1 MTSIVEDENHLAI
14 AMAISKWLKQDS
26 VYLRGVAATLEITPN
41 RAMAA
46 LLGLDWNPTMLHIA
60 KIEAAIGE
68 DIFEVNL
75 NDKPK
80 D

>member
-1 MTSIVEDENHLAI
+1 MAGIVKDENHLAI
-14 AMAISKWLKQDS
+14 ALAISEWLTQDS
-26 VYLRGVAATLEITPN
+26 VRLLDVAATLEITPN

-46 LLGLDWNPTMLHIA
+46 LLGLDWNPTMRHIA

-68 DIFEVNL
+68 DVFEVNL
-75 NDKPK
+75 NDKSN